1 MDSEIEN
8 RIRLLRCKLDV
19 QICKDNQHNTAY
31 KSKPR
36 SQSTSQQAKITLSVN
51 KSTSQNYALSQQV
64 NKSKLRSQ
72 STSQQVKITLSVNK
86 SIRHIL
92 HLKVEKKNLN
102 LFFFRQVNKSIRHIS
117 HLTNFYL
124 LRS

>member
-51 KSTSQNYALSQQV
+51 KS
-64 NKSKLRSQ
+64 
-72 STSQQVKITLSVNK
+72 
-86 SIRHIL
+86 IRHIL